1 MTRLGGAVTQRLTV
15 RPEVSEGERRLSA
28 SILSAL
34 LYISANGLNRSFLI
48 TVALTIAATGSLA
61 QTYPTKPIRLIVP
74 FSAGGPADLLARLI
88 GEKLQRSLGQTIVV
102 LNKDG
107 AGTILGVD
115 MVAKASPDG
124 YSLLL
129 GSLAMVINSSAGK
142 RLPYNLQ
149 KDLAPV
155 SLAFTQPL
163 ILVISPA
170 LPVNSLRELIGFA
183 KANPGKLKYG
193 SSGVGTSIHLTSEL
207 FSAAVG
213 IELTHIPYK
222 GAAPALTDL
231 IGGQIDLM
239 FPGIT
244 PVVAHVKTGKLKALG
259 LTSRKRSLALPEVPT
274 MSELGVANFES
285 IGWYGV
291 LVPASTP
298 QSIVKRLNRELVAAL
313 DLPDLKERLASQ
325 GGDAGSSTP
334 AEFAAFITAE
344 LAKWTNVFRSSNIQ
358 IE

>member
-1 MTRLGGAVTQRLTV
+1 MTWLRTL
-15 RPEVSEGERRLSA
+15 
-28 SILSAL
+28 AL
-34 LYISANGLNRSFLI
+34 
-48 TVALTIAATGSLA
+48 VIAATASLAPALHA

-74 FSAGGPADLLARLI
+74 FSAGGPADLLARMI

-115 MVAKASPDG
+115 MAAKASPDG
-124 YSLLL
+124 YTLLL
-129 GSLAMVINSSAGK
+129 GNVAMVINSSAGK
-142 RLPYNLQ
+142 RLPYDLQ

-163 ILVISPA
+163 ILVLNPA
-170 LPVNSLRELIGFA
+170 VPVNSLREFIAYA

-207 FSAAVG
+207 FRAAVG

-231 IGGQIDLM
+231 LGGQIDLM

-244 PVVAHVKTGKLKALG
+244 PVVAHVKTGKLRALG
-259 LTSRKRSLALPEVPT
+259 LTSRKRSPALPDVPT
-274 MSELGVANFES
+274 MIELGVANFES
-285 IGWYGV
+285 TGWYGV
-291 LVPASTP
+291 LVPAGTP
-298 QSIVKRLNRELVAAL
+298 KSIVTRLNRELVAAL
-313 DLPDLKERLASQ
+313 SLPDLKERLASQ
-325 GGDAGSSTP
+325 GGDAVSSTP
-334 AEFAAFITAE
+334 EQFAAFIADE
-344 LAKWTNVFRSSNIQ
+344 LRKWTGVIRSANIQ
-358 IE
+358 MD